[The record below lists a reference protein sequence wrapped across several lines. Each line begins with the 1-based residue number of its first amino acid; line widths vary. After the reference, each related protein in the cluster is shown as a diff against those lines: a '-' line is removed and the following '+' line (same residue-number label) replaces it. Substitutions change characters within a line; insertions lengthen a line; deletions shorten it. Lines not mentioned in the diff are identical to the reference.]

1 MVVRLRSLLEDAG
14 PVGKGE
20 SNGFYAPVCGPG
32 EHGTGWGAR
41 CTEGEADAEE
51 KGPGSTA

>member
-1 MVVRLRSLLEDAG
+1 M
-14 PVGKGE
+14 GKGE
-20 SNGFYAPVCGPG
+20 SNGFYAPVSGPG